1 MKIKKYFQLVVD
13 VWHTNKKFFF
23 SPLTILTVF
32 FLFFL
37 IVVTLVELQDVMYFI
52 RGGFWD
58 SAWIR
63 LERAI
68 NGFIFVTLWYGL
80 SLVFYPFMK
89 FWFKNTSFF
98 RNRYPKLSLKNHIS
112 LYRSISKKIDETTPD
127 DVHISGTISNYGVTN
142 LNTRY
147 SRDTANCYKHELPE
161 RYFLY
166 FFVYPLFMYLVLYL
180 LTPIIMWFIMPK
192 IIKQLQ
198 EDGIEGY

>member
-32 FLFFL
+32 LLFFSIL
-37 IVVTLVELQDVMYFI
+37 VTIVELQDVMYFI

-58 SAWIR
+58 SAWTRI
-63 LERAI
+63 ESAI
-68 NGFIFVTLWYGL
+68 TNFIIGTLWCGL

-89 FWFKNTSFF
+89 FWFKNTSYF
-98 RNRYPKLSLKNHIS
+98 RNRYPKLSLKNHVS
-112 LYRSISKKIDETTPD
+112 LYRSILKKIDETTPD
-127 DVHISGTISNYGVTN
+127 DVHVSGTISNYGVTN

-147 SRDTANCYKHELPE
+147 SRDTANYYKKELLE
-161 RYFLY
+161 RYVLHFY
-166 FFVYPLFMYLVLYL
+166 VYPLFMYLVLYI

-192 IIKQLQ
+192 IIKKLQ
-198 EDGIEGY
+198 EEEIEGY